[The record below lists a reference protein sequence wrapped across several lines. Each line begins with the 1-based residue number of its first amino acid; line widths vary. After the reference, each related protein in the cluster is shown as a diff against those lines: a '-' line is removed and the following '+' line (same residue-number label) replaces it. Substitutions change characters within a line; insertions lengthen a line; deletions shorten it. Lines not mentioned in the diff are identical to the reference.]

1 MYKLIDKIPENI
13 PEDKIDVS
21 SAMYRFFAPYWMEI
35 KKYSKNDIFNLAIK
49 DFSYDKDI
57 SKIKEIIFN
66 ETSLEKFCSHFAG
79 LTYIGFEHA
88 IVIDFPFVIFSSY
101 IKNNKI
107 FLCDEN
113 EEKYIKVLLGLG

>member
-1 MYKLIDKIPENI
+1 MYKLIEKIPENI
-13 PEDKIDVS
+13 PEDKIVTSD
-21 SAMYRFFAPYWMEI
+21 ALYRIFAPYWMES
-35 KKYSKNDIFNLAIK
+35 KNYSKNDLFNLAIK

-57 SKIKEIIFN
+57 SKMKEIIFN

-79 LTYIGFEHA
+79 VTYFGLRVALF
-88 IVIDFPFVIFSSY
+88 IDCNFIIFSSY

-113 EEKYIKVLLGLG
+113 EEEYIKVLLGQG